1 MTQATSPS
9 KPRRGR
15 PPRVT
20 RDDPD
25 TRASLIRSGLE
36 VLTEQGFTASGID
49 GILRRVGV
57 PKGSFYYY
65 FDSKEAFGRAVMEH
79 YGAYFANKLDQHL
92 LDGSRQPL
100 ERLAAFVAD
109 ARAGM
114 ERHHF
119 RRGCLVGNL
128 GQETGRLP
136 EGYRQWLRATLA
148 DWQQRVARCLREAQA
163 AGELDGQ
170 ADCDRLAE
178 AFWIGWEGAVMRA
191 RLEGSAQ
198 PLETF
203 VTTYMEGLPR

>member
-65 FDSKEAFGRAVMEH
+65 FDSKE
-79 YGAYFANKLDQHL
+79 
-92 LDGSRQPL
+92 
-100 ERLAAFVAD
+100 
-109 ARAGM
+109 
-114 ERHHF
+114 
-119 RRGCLVGNL
+119 
-128 GQETGRLP
+128 
-136 EGYRQWLRATLA
+136 
-148 DWQQRVARCLREAQA
+148 
-163 AGELDGQ
+163 
-170 ADCDRLAE
+170 
-178 AFWIGWEGAVMRA
+178 
-191 RLEGSAQ
+191 
-198 PLETF
+198 
-203 VTTYMEGLPR
+203 